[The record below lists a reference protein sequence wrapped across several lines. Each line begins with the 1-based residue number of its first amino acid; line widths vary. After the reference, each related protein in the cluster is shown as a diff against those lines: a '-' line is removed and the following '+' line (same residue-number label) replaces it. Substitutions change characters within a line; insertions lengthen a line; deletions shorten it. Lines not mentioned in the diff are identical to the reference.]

1 MILKLDMVGDTPIYQ
16 QIRNQIVLGVAAGQ
30 LQVGEPLPTVR
41 QLAGDI
47 GVNPMTVSK
56 AYALLK
62 EEGVI
67 VIDRRHGAQISPVRP
82 QVEPL
87 NGEFD
92 ERASLLISEARMKG
106 ASEEI
111 LKAHIFRLI
120 DDVYRRKEAA
130 Q

>member
-1 MILKLDMVGDTPIYQ
+1 MILKIDMAGDVPIYQ
-16 QIRNQIVLGVAAGQ
+16 QIRNQIVSGAATGT
-30 LQVGEPLPTVR
+30 LQEGEPLPTVR

-67 VIDRRHGAQISPVRP
+67 VIDRRHGARVNRFPVSGGD
-82 QVEPL
+82 L
-87 NGEFD
+87 DAEFD
-92 ERASLLISEARMKG
+92 RQAELLISEARMKG
-106 ASEEI
+106 ASEDA
-111 LKAHIFRLI
+111 LRTRLLRLI
-120 DDVYRRKEAA
+120 GGVYG